1 MFEALS
7 FSFFHELKEIGAS
20 WYKLTLISLLPLT
33 AFALLA
39 GIFYQGVAFKLP
51 IVVVDHDKSQL
62 SRQLLFNINASPT
75 LDIKY
80 RVNSTKEAIE
90 LIKKRDAY
98 ALVEIPKDFQR
109 DIILQTQ
116 PKVTAMLNTQYIL
129 VGKIIKSA
137 LFKSVAT
144 SAAEVEYVQHLV
156 KTQNSRASL
165 HKITPIGLQ
174 VTAFFNT
181 YTNYFLFLVSAL
193 FPSIWQIFIVIM
205 TIVSFGSLFKAKKE
219 KEFFSGKYVEIKIV
233 GKLLPYT
240 IFYTLLGVGFL
251 AYIYG
256 VQGWVF
262 EGSFAVMFFAQF
274 LTVVAYQVVAL
285 FLFVTGFDYARTLSL
300 GAVYTAPAFAFLGV
314 TFPVSNMNAFASFWR
329 DMLPISYYMELQI
342 SQANYGAD
350 IFLELEK
357 LGSIALFILLIIPVF
372 FRFHARLAS

>member
-7 FSFFHELKEIGAS
+7 FAFFRELKEIVAS
-20 WYKLTLISLLPLT
+20 WYKLALISLLPFI
-33 AFALLA
+33 ACALLV

-62 SRQLLFNINASPT
+62 SRKLLFNINASPT

-80 RVNSTKEAIE
+80 RVNSTKEAIK

-98 ALVEIPKDFQR
+98 ALVEVPKDFQR
-109 DIILQTQ
+109 DVFLQTQ

-129 VGKIIKSA
+129 IGKIIKSA

-144 SAAEVEYVQHLV
+144 SAGEVEYVQHLIA
-156 KTQNSRASL
+156 TQNSEASL
-165 HKITPIGLQ
+165 HKISPIRLQ

-181 YTNYFLFLVSAL
+181 YNNYFLFLVSAL
-193 FPSIWQIFIVIM
+193 LPSVWQIFIVIM
-205 TIVSFGSLFKAKKE
+205 TIISFGTLFKAKKE
-219 KEFFSGKYVEIKIV
+219 KEFFAGEYIEMKIV

-240 IFYTLLGVGFL
+240 LIYTLLGIAFI

-256 VQGWVF
+256 TQGWAF
-262 EGSFAVMFFAQF
+262 EGSFAVLFFALF
-274 LTVVAYQVVAL
+274 LTVVAYQVIAL
-285 FLFVTGFDYARTLSL
+285 FFFVTGFDYARSLSL

-314 TFPVSNMNAFASFWR
+314 TFPVSSMNAFAAFWR

-342 SQANYGAD
+342 SQSNYGAD
-350 IFLELEK
+350 IFLELDK

-372 FRFHARLAS
+372 FMFRRRLAS